1 MAVADPDALPQ
12 RPTSRTSLPELAGIP
27 PVPAVAAVIRP
38 IRVEPLLDLE
48 WSRAVEPTGPIG
60 AARRPSQTRRAW
72 IHRAPEADVV
82 ALYRRVLA
90 TGAQV
95 TAPWWLRALERGRL
109 QSRMGGFAI
118 EDQVSEMLDRRAGW
132 AYMPWAGPGEDG
144 YWEYVPSELDTELDA
159 AALPLV
165 PTTVMFTDRHH
176 GWLDVVLAHAGH
188 PCADPQPFTGPAD
201 LRGKLELL
209 EKGDLFG

>member
-1 MAVADPDALPQ
+1 MAVADPDALLQ
-12 RPTSRTSLPELAGIP
+12 RPATRTSLPDVNG
-27 PVPAVAAVIRP
+27 VVRP

-72 IHRAPEADVV
+72 IHRAPEAEVV
-82 ALYRRVLA
+82 NLYERVLA

-95 TAPWWLRALERGRL
+95 NAPWWLRALAKEKL

-118 EDQVSEMLDRRAGW
+118 EDQVSELLDRRAGW

-144 YWEYVPSELDTELDA
+144 YWEYVPSELDA
-159 AALPLV
+159 AELPLV
-165 PTTVMFTDRHH
+165 PTTVMFTDRHQ
-176 GWLDVVLAHAGH
+176 GWLDVVLAHAGN
-188 PCADPQPFTGPAD
+188 PTADPMPIAGPAD
-201 LRGKLELL
+201 LRSKLELL
-209 EKGDLFG
+209 ESD

>member
-1 MAVADPDALPQ
+1 MAVADSDALLQ
-12 RPTSRTSLPELAGIP
+12 RQATRSVLPE
-27 PVPAVAAVIRP
+27 VAKVSAVIRP

-72 IHRAPEADVV
+72 IHRAPEGEVV
-82 ALYRRVLA
+82 SLYQRVLA

-95 TAPWWLRALERGRL
+95 NAPWWLRALAGGRL
-109 QSRMGGFAI
+109 QSRMGGFAV
-118 EDQVSEMLDRRAGW
+118 EDQVSELLDRRAGW

-144 YWEYVPSELDTELDA
+144 YWEYVPSELDA
-159 AALPLV
+159 AELPLV
-165 PTTVMFTDRHH
+165 PTTVMFTDRHQ
-176 GWLDVVLAHAGH
+176 GWLDVVLAHAGS
-188 PCADPQPFTGPAD
+188 PAADPMAIAGPAG

-209 EKGDLFG
+209 END

>member
-1 MAVADPDALPQ
+1 MAVADPDALLQ
-12 RPTSRTSLPELAGIP
+12 RPTSRTSLTD
-27 PVPAVAAVIRP
+27 VSVSAVFRP

-72 IHRAPEADVV
+72 IHRAPEAEVV
-82 ALYRRVLA
+82 SLYQRVLA

-95 TAPWWLRALERGRL
+95 NAPWWLRALAAGKL

-118 EDQVSEMLDRRAGW
+118 EDQVSELLDRRAGW

-144 YWEYVPSELDTELDA
+144 YWEYVPSELDA
-159 AALPLV
+159 ADLPLV
-165 PTTVMFTDRHH
+165 PTTVMFTDRHQ

-188 PCADPQPFTGPAD
+188 PAVAPLPIAGPAD
-201 LRGKLELL
+201 LRGKLQLWEN
-209 EKGDLFG
+209 G

>member
-1 MAVADPDALPQ
+1 MAVADPDALLQ
-12 RPTSRTSLPELAGIP
+12 RPTSRTSLPDLAEISSV
-27 PVPAVAAVIRP
+27 PVVSAVIRP
-38 IRVEPLLDLE
+38 IRVEPLLNLE

-72 IHRAPEADVV
+72 IHRAPEADVLS
-82 ALYRRVLA
+82 LYKRVLA

-95 TAPWWLRALERGRL
+95 AAPWWLRALARGRL

-118 EDQVSEMLDRRAGW
+118 EDQVSELLDRRAGW

-144 YWEYVPSELDTELDA
+144 YWEYVPSELDDYLDA
-159 AALPLV
+159 AALPLQ
-165 PTTVMFTDRHH
+165 PTMVVFTDRHQ

-188 PCADPQPFTGPAD
+188 PTDAPLPLTGPGD
-201 LRGKLELL
+201 LRGKLGLV
-209 EKGDLFG
+209 EKGELPG

>member
-1 MAVADPDALPQ
+1 MAVADPDALLQ
-12 RPTSRTSLPELAGIP
+12 RPTSRTSLPELAGISQ
-27 PVPAVAAVIRP
+27 VPAVSAVIRP
-38 IRVEPLLDLE
+38 IRVEPLLNLE

-72 IHRAPEADVV
+72 IHRAPEAEVV
-82 ALYRRVLA
+82 SLYERVLA

-95 TAPWWLRALERGRL
+95 TAPWWLRALAQGRL

-118 EDQVSEMLDRRAGW
+118 EDQVSELLDRRAGW

-144 YWEYVPSELDTELDA
+144 YWEYVPSELDAGLDA

-165 PTTVMFTDRHH
+165 PTTVMFTDRHQ
-176 GWLDVVLAHAGH
+176 GWLDVVLAHPGH
-188 PCADPQPFTGPAD
+188 PSVDPQPIAGPAD

-209 EKGDLFG
+209 EKGDLSG